1 MAGFCTKCGAPLASS
16 TGFCS
21 SCGAPVGAGVVT
33 PQQQFPSAPP
43 PAYGQPGAY
52 PAGPPQSSSTA
63 LKVVL
68 IVVAVVVGLGIL
80 AACGFGYFAWR
91 VARTATVDN
100 KGGVTV
106 SVPGGGT
113 FSAGESAPSE
123 AELGVPVYPGA
134 ATEKGGVTMNAA
146 SASMVIATL
155 TTSDSSSQVVD
166 FYKSRMGSGAVVASS
181 GDGTVLS
188 VGASD
193 SDRIMVTVGEGSGD
207 DSGKTTIV
215 IMHTKKR

>member
-1 MAGFCTKCGAPLASS
+1 M
-16 TGFCS
+16 
-21 SCGAPVGAGVVT
+21 
-33 PQQQFPSAPP
+33 
-43 PAYGQPGAY
+43 
-52 PAGPPQSSSTA
+52 
-63 LKVVL
+63 KVVL

-91 VARTATVDN
+91 VARTATVNN

-123 AELGVPVYPGA
+123 SDLGVPVYPGA

-155 TTSDSSSQVVD
+155 TTTDSASQVVD
-166 FYKSRMGSGAVVASS
+166 FYKSKMGNGAVVASS
-181 GDGTVLS
+181 GNGTVLS
-188 VGASD
+188 SGTSD

>member
-33 PQQQFPSAPP
+33 PQPPFPTAPP
-43 PAYGQPGAY
+43 PPPYGQPGAY
-52 PAGPPQSSSTA
+52 PPRSSDGA

-68 IVVAVVVGLGIL
+68 IVVAVVVGLGAL
-80 AACGFGYFAWR
+80 VAGGFWYFAWR
-91 VARTATVDN
+91 VARTATSDN
-100 KGGVTV
+100 KGGVTL

-123 AELGVPVYPGA
+123 ADLGVPVYPGA

-155 TTSDSSSQVVD
+155 TTSDPASQVVD
-166 FYKSRMGSGAVVASS
+166 FYKSKMGNGAVVASS

-188 VGASD
+188 AGASD

>member
-16 TGFCS
+16 TGFCT

-33 PQQQFPSAPP
+33 PRAQFPAAPLP

-52 PAGPPQSSSTA
+52 PPPRSSGGA

-68 IVVAVVVGLGIL
+68 IVVAVVVGLGVL
-80 AACGFGYFAWR
+80 AAGAFGYFAWR
-91 VARTATVDN
+91 VSRSMTVDN
-100 KGGVTV
+100 KGGV

-113 FSAGESAPSE
+113 FSAGESAPNESD
-123 AELGVPVYPGA
+123 LGVPVYPGA

-146 SASMVIATL
+146 SASMVMAKF
-155 TTSDSSSQVVD
+155 TTSDSASQVVD
-166 FYKSRMGSGAVVASS
+166 FYKSKMGNAAVAVSS
-181 GDGTVLS
+181 GGGTVLS
-188 VGASD
+188 AGASD

-207 DSGKTTIV
+207 DSGKTTIIV
-215 IMHTKKR
+215 MHTKKH

>member
-1 MAGFCTKCGAPLASS
+1 
-16 TGFCS
+16 
-21 SCGAPVGAGVVT
+21 VT
-33 PQQQFPSAPP
+33 PQPPFPTAPP
-43 PAYGQPGAY
+43 PPPYGQPGAY
-52 PAGPPQSSSTA
+52 PPRSSDGA

-68 IVVAVVVGLGIL
+68 IVVAVVVGLGAL
-80 AACGFGYFAWR
+80 VAGGFWYFAWR
-91 VARTATVDN
+91 VARTATSDN
-100 KGGVTV
+100 KGGVTL

-123 AELGVPVYPGA
+123 ADLGVPVYPGA

-155 TTSDSSSQVVD
+155 TTSDPASQVVD
-166 FYKSRMGSGAVVASS
+166 FYKSKMGNGAVVASS

-188 VGASD
+188 AGASD